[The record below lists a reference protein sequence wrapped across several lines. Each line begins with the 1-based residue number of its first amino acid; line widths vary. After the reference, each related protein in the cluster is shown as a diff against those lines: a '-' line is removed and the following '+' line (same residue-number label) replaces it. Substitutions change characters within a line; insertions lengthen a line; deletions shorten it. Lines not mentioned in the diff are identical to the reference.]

1 MDTLGS
7 LCDKI
12 TIIKLKQYHSNDEN
26 KKAILFKHEKQLK
39 EEINNFIA
47 LSIKGEIPLDK
58 LTFESNKVY
67 KIAGNETK
75 EISGEIGEV
84 FAELA
89 RVNCELWHE
98 QEKVYEFENIP
109 DENKNEV
116 VKRLAI
122 LNLERNKCIDFI
134 DLKFEHLIENKGV

>member
-7 LCDKI
+7 LCDKLS
-12 TIIKLKQYHSNDEN
+12 IIKLKQYHSNDEN
-26 KKAILFKHEKQLK
+26 KKAILFKLENQLK

-58 LTFESNKVY
+58 LTFESIKVY
-67 KIAGNETK
+67 KVAGNETK

-134 DLKFEHLIENKGV
+134 DLKFEYLIEKKGV